1 MSGTWSAE
9 ESKAIYMQLIAK
21 YAEPMIKGPK
31 ERKRLERILKA
42 NIATAFPNAKI
53 SLANG
58 IVGVESEIDIS
69 EGLSR
74 IFGIS
79 NVCVCFE
86 CGNSPEE
93 IAETIAENA
102 DRAKKYKI
110 EAKRRFKAYPMTST
124 ELAIGVSGLLDRKGV
139 KMSVRGYDEI
149 IYVEIEKEKAFCLF
163 SRIEGVAGLPYG
175 SGGRALILFS
185 GGIDSPAAAYMLA
198 RRGLHL
204 DALHFGNEISAR
216 QVKKIWEHLQEEFH
230 MRGRFYFADNG
241 AIMEELSKL
250 DNEFRQMGLKAGMY
264 IAASKVAD
272 ELGVQVLAT
281 GESIGQVSTQTLDN
295 LALLD
300 SSTDKFV
307 LRPLIGMTKDDIIAI
322 AVKIGTY
329 RLSACLPEMC
339 KVSKRPRV
347 RIKEQRF
354 AALSGMMKN
363 SAGKAGFREI

>member
-1 MSGTWSAE
+1 M
-9 ESKAIYMQLIAK
+9 KLIAK
-21 YAEPMIKGPK
+21 YAEPIIKGPK
-31 ERKRLERILKA
+31 ERKRLERILKS
-42 NIATAFPNAKI
+42 NIMAAFPDIKI
-53 SLANG
+53 SLTNG
-58 IVGVESEIDIS
+58 IVEIESETDVS

-93 IAETIAENA
+93 IAETIAKNA
-102 DRAKKYKI
+102 DKSKKYKI
-110 EAKRRFKAYPMTST
+110 EGKRRFKAYPMNST
-124 ELAIGVSGLLDRKGV
+124 ELAIKVSGLLDKKGV

-149 IYVEIEKEKAFCLF
+149 VYIEIEEKKALCLF
-163 SRIEGVAGLPYG
+163 KRIEGVTGLPYG
-175 SGGRALILFS
+175 SGGRALMLFS
-185 GGIDSPAAAYMLA
+185 GGIDSPVAAYMLA

-216 QVKKIWEHLQEEFH
+216 QVKKIWEHLQKEYRI
-230 MRGRFYFADNG
+230 RGKFYFADNG
-241 AIMEELSKL
+241 AIMEELSRL

-264 IAASKVAD
+264 IAASKIAD
-272 ELGVQVLAT
+272 ELGIQVLAT

-307 LRPLIGMTKDDIIAI
+307 LRPLIGMTKNDIITI
-322 AVKIGTY
+322 AMKIGTY

-339 KVSKRPRV
+339 KVSSRPRV
-347 RIKEQRF
+347 RIKGPLF
-354 AALSGMMKN
+354 AELSGMMKG
-363 SAGKAGFREI
+363 SAGKAKFKEI